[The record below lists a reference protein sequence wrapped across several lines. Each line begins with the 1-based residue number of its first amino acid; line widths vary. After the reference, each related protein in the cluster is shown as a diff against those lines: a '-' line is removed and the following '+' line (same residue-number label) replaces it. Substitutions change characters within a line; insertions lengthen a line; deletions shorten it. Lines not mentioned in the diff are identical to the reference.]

1 MTGDES
7 LKQIEAETDT
17 NVSLKF
23 VSVGPKKNKN
33 YLNSFSIGNDMSS
46 TIHC

>member
-17 NVSLKF
+17 KVSLKF
-23 VSVGPKKNKN
+23 VSVGPKKKK

>member
-23 VSVGPKKNKN
+23 VSVGPKKKKK
-33 YLNSFSIGNDMSS
+33 LLEFF
-46 TIHC
+46 